1 MRSGGGGGAGADSLN
16 GDKLGVFNLSIKGHA
31 SCLEYV
37 KHFGLPM
44 LVLGGGGYKISNVA
58 RCWAFET
65 GTVLGAP
72 PPPSSPFL
80 PLPPAHARIF
90 ACQAIH
96 SSWMWKPLQ
105 LRAQFYAGES
115 EAFLMGA
122 MLMLQCPGCFDGTAR
137 EAGGQVRIWR
147 TACRPTSTASTLGRL
162 QPCIRL
168 W

>member
-72 PPPSSPFL
+72 PPLPPPSSPFL
-80 PLPPAHARIF
+80 RHTHESLHARPF
-90 ACQAIH
+90 TV
-96 SSWMWKPLQ
+96 
-105 LRAQFYAGES
+105 
-115 EAFLMGA
+115 
-122 MLMLQCPGCFDGTAR
+122 PGCGSLCNC
-137 EAGGQVRIWR
+137 VRNFMLVSL
-147 TACRPTSTASTLGRL
+147 RPS
-162 QPCIRL
+162 
-168 W
+168 